1 MVLANIWCAVDF
13 TLLQMSGN
21 RKHKHEASTLSMQVL
36 VSVRLYL
43 YKHMHAGTLMPH
55 YLNQGKINAVS
66 MEINYISL
74 SELG

>member
-1 MVLANIWCAVDF
+1 
-13 TLLQMSGN
+13 
-21 RKHKHEASTLSMQVL
+21 MQVL

-66 MEINYISL
+66 MKINYISL
-74 SELG
+74 RPYQIDFMFHGSGRIFVFENWKKKCKNAINMYT